1 MTACTGGKKSSRW
14 RDDLW
19 TVKYLPRYKWYML
32 SEHVGPSL
40 ALALIADST
49 ALETSIQTNL
59 LRSHISQSKRDQ
71 ADYLEQVERARQAA
85 KRESKRSAAATADQ
99 ADAPAPTKPRKAK
112 KERAFAQRSIVQPKP
127 AASAA
132 SSAKLESVLN
142 SLFV

>member
-1 MTACTGGKKSSRW
+1 MRSGGKKSSRW

-32 SEHVGPSL
+32 SEHVGSSAPCPT
-40 ALALIADST
+40 AADRP

-85 KRESKRSAAATADQ
+85 KRESKRSAAAAADDATSTA
-99 ADAPAPTKPRKAK
+99 PSKPRKPK
-112 KERAFAQRSIVQPKP
+112 KERAFAQRSVVQPKP
-127 AASAA
+127 AASAS
-132 SSAKLESVLN
+132 SSAKLEGVLN
-142 SLFV
+142 SLF